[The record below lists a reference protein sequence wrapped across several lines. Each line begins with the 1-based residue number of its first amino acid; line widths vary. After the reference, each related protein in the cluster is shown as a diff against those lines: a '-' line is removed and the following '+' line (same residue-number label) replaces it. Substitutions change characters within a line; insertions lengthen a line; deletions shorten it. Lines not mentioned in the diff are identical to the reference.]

1 MKIAD
6 NSMQIHYNPEE
17 LDILGS
23 CLDIALIQLEE
34 KKKYFDYIAVD
45 LDRDISRAY
54 ELRHRLKTLG
64 NLEEGNFVVF
74 TRYEIFLLIEI
85 ICDVLNYYKEEEYPL
100 DTITRIYL
108 AKKPLSDSILSKQSP
123 SLFLTKKAS

>member
-6 NSMQIHYNPEE
+6 NSMHVHYAQEE
-17 LDILGS
+17 LDILAS

-34 KKKYFDYIAVD
+34 KKKFFDFLAVD
-45 LDRDISRAY
+45 LERDIKRAY

-85 ICDVLNYYKEEEYPL
+85 ICDVLNYYKEEDYPL
-100 DTITRIYL
+100 DTLTRIYL